1 MGETRTTCPYCGVGC
16 GVIAGP
22 AGAISGDKDHPANFG
37 RLCSKGSA
45 LGETLTLPNRLLHP
59 ALRGQRVTWD
69 TALDEIASRF
79 SEAIAQHGPD
89 SVAIYGSGQLLTED
103 YYVANKLMKGCI
115 GTGNMDTNSRLCMA
129 STVAGHRR
137 AFGGDIVPGQY
148 EDIEEADL
156 VVLVGSN
163 TAWCH
168 PVLNQ
173 RLIAAKQKRG
183 TRIVVIDPR
192 RTATTEEATLHLP
205 IKPGGD
211 VALFNGLLIYL
222 IDHLKTNK
230 SWTEKHTTGLQA
242 AEDAARKQMATLE
255 RDTGLD
261 SAQLYLFYDWF
272 ARTERVVTIFSQ
284 GVNQSSAGTDKVNA
298 ILNVHLATGRIGR
311 PGMGPFSAT
320 GQPNAMGGREVGG
333 LANQL
338 AAHLDI
344 DSASDRDLLAR
355 FWNLPHVAD
364 KPGLKAVDLFQAAA
378 DGKIQALWIM
388 ATNPMVSL
396 PDADVVRRALERC
409 PFVVVSDIV
418 ADSDTARR
426 AHLLLP
432 AAGWGEKDGT
442 VTNSERRIS
451 RQRAFKPM
459 PEGVK
464 PDWWAIAEVGKR
476 MGFTEQ
482 FAFEQPAD
490 IFREH
495 AALSGFE
502 NDGRRV
508 FDISAFDEITAADYD
523 ALKPFCWPWR
533 KGETPATRLFADGG
547 FPTPDGKARILPVSS
562 RPPVHAPHKKRPL
575 ILNTARLRDQWHTM
589 TRTGVVERLGQHRPA
604 PQLSIHPDDAGEIQ
618 PGQLVAVT
626 SDWGRALLLA
636 DISRDVAPGSVAA
649 MMHWTAATGSAG
661 EIGPVVN
668 PAVDPVSGQPELKH
682 TPVSVTPLATRW
694 QGILIL
700 RTAPATPPK
709 VAETLIVRQRM
720 GGLWVYRMTASE
732 FAADPETL
740 PAPSGSDFVSAV
752 DRKRGR
758 VRWAAVVDNKVEALF
773 FAAPAGLPLPE
784 AEDLIPLFDLDPA
797 APDTRAALLAGR
809 ITDGAPRSPQ
819 ICICFGI
826 TEAQIKGAIAE
837 GCDTTEALGEKL
849 RCGTNCG
856 SCLPELKEMVRHAAI
871 VPA

>member
-1 MGETRTTCPYCGVGC
+1 MSATRTTCPYCGVGC
-16 GVIAGP
+16 GVTIDKAGEV
-22 AGAISGDKDHPANFG
+22 SGDKEHPANFG
-37 RLCSKGSA
+37 RLCSKGSS
-45 LGETLTLPNRLLHP
+45 LGDTLELPNRLLHP
-59 ALRGQRVTWD
+59 TLQGQRVSWD
-69 TALDEIASRF
+69 TALDEVAARF
-79 SEAIAQHGPD
+79 SDAITHHGPD

-148 EDIEEADL
+148 EDLEEADL

-168 PVLNQ
+168 PVLYQ
-173 RLIAAKQKRG
+173 RLMAAKQKRG

-192 RTATTEEATLHLP
+192 RTATMEDATLHLAV
-205 IKPGGD
+205 KPGGD

-222 IDHLKTNK
+222 IDHLKTNDDWVK
-230 SWTEKHTTGLQA
+230 RHTGGLDA
-242 AEDAARKQMATLE
+242 AETAARADLPTLE
-255 RDTGLD
+255 HDTGL
-261 SAQLYLFYDWF
+261 SAAELYLFYDWF
-272 ARTERVVTIFSQ
+272 ARTERVVTVFSQ

-298 ILNVHLATGRIGR
+298 IINVHLATGRIGR

-338 AAHLDI
+338 ASHLDI

-355 FWNLPHVAD
+355 FWKLPRVAD

-396 PDADVVRRALERC
+396 PDADMVRRALDRC

-451 RQRAFKPM
+451 RQRAFRSAPD
-459 PEGVK
+459 GVK

-476 MGFTEQ
+476 MGFAEQ
-482 FAFEQPAD
+482 FAFEKPAD

-502 NDGRRV
+502 NDGRRI
-508 FDISAFDEITAADYD
+508 FNISTLEHITAADYD

-533 KGETPATRLFADGG
+533 KGEAPGTRLFADGG
-547 FPTPDGKARILPVSS
+547 FPTPDGKARILPVRA

-618 PGQLVAVT
+618 QGQLVAVT

-694 QGILIL
+694 QGILIQ

-709 VAETLIVRQRM
+709 VAETLIVRQPM
-720 GGLWVYRMTASE
+720 AGLWVYRLTASE
-732 FAADPETL
+732 FAGAADSL
-740 PAPSGSDFVSAV
+740 PAPAGSDFVSAV

-758 VRWAAVVDNKVEALF
+758 VRWAAIVDNKVEALF
-773 FAAPAGLPLPE
+773 FAAPAGLPLPA
-784 AEDLIPLFDLDPA
+784 AEDLIPLFTLDPT
-797 APDTRAALLAGR
+797 APETRAALLAGR
-809 ITDGAPRSPQ
+809 VSDGTPRSPQ

>member
-1 MGETRTTCPYCGVGC
+1 MSVTRTTCPYCGVGC
-16 GVIAGP
+16 GVTIDP
-22 AGAISGDKDHPANFG
+22 SGQVTGDRDHPANFG

-45 LGETLTLPNRLLHP
+45 LGETLALPNRLLSPRLHGK
-59 ALRGQRVTWD
+59 AIGWD
-69 TALDEIASRF
+69 AALDEVAARF
-79 SEAIAQHGPD
+79 ADAIAQHGPD

-129 STVAGHRR
+129 STVAGQKR

-148 EDIEEADL
+148 EDLEQADL

-168 PVLNQ
+168 PVLYQ

-192 RTATTEEATLHLP
+192 RTATTEDATLHLAV
-205 IKPGGD
+205 KPGGD

-222 IDHLKTNK
+222 IDHLQTNHLFN
-230 SWTEKHTTGLQA
+230 SSVTGLAA
-242 AEDAARKQMATLE
+242 AEEMARAHLRTLE
-255 RDTGLD
+255 RDTGL
-261 SAQLYLFYDWF
+261 SQAELYLFYDWF
-272 ARTERVVTIFSQ
+272 ARTEKVVTVFSQ

-298 ILNVHLATGRIGR
+298 IINVHLATGRIGR
-311 PGMGPFSAT
+311 PGMGPLSAT

-344 DSASDRDLLAR
+344 DGTADRDLLAR
-355 FWNLPHVAD
+355 FWKLPRVAD
-364 KPGLKAVDLFQAAA
+364 KPGLKAVDLFTAAA

-409 PFVVVSDIV
+409 PFVIVSDIV

-451 RQRAFKPM
+451 RQRAFRSLPD
-459 PEGVK
+459 GVK
-464 PDWWAIAEVGKR
+464 PDWWAICEVGKR
-476 MGFTEQ
+476 LGFSEQ
-482 FAFEQPAD
+482 FAFQGPAD

-508 FDISAFDEITAADYD
+508 FDISALDGITAADYEG
-523 ALKPFCWPWR
+523 LKPFCWPWR
-533 KGETPATRLFADGG
+533 KGEQPTARLFADGR
-547 FPTPDGKARILPVSS
+547 FPTPDGKARIVPVAP
-562 RPPVHAPHKKRPL
+562 RPPVHTPRKKRPL

-589 TRTGVVERLGQHRPA
+589 TRTGIVERLGQHRPV
-604 PQLSIHPDDAGEIQ
+604 PQLHIHPDDAGDIQ
-618 PGQLVAVT
+618 SGQLVEVT
-626 SDWGRALLLA
+626 SDWGRALLIA
-636 DISRDVAPGSVAA
+636 DITADGRAGEVAA
-649 MMHWTAATGSAG
+649 MMHWTAATGSGA

-682 TPVSVTPLATRW
+682 TPVSIKPLATRW
-694 QGILIL
+694 QGLLIL
-700 RTAPATPPK
+700 RDPPVTPPK
-709 VAETLIVRQRM
+709 AAETLIVRQPM
-720 GGLWVYRMTASE
+720 EGAWVYRLTASQY
-732 FAADPETL
+732 AADPSTI
-740 PAPSGSDFVSAV
+740 PAPSGAEFVSAV
-752 DRKRGR
+752 DRTRGKI
-758 VRWAAVVDNKVEALF
+758 RWAAIRNGQVEALF
-773 FAAPAGLPLPE
+773 FAAPADQKLPDAE
-784 AEDLIPLFDLDPA
+784 ALIALLALNPSDPDMQA
-797 APDTRAALLAGR
+797 SLLAGR
-809 ITDGAPRSPQ
+809 LTQTAPRSPQ

-826 TEAQIKGAIAE
+826 TQEQIETAIAG
-837 GCDTTEALGEKL
+837 GCQTTEALGAKL

-856 SCLPELKEMVRHAAI
+856 SCLPELKEMIRHAAI
-871 VPA
+871 VHA